1 MKFNIPLKK
10 TQLLIMFIN
19 YEAQVVGRCFIF
31 YMCIPFILYHKYG
44 VRPWPWSSYKTLFL
58 AIAVLHELYFV
69 FLTTFVDVET
79 LTLMR
84 FDLFTFQGT
93 QPLPYFKLLK
103 QKRQG
108 FYIAHVCVFVATRT
122 LHCGSVQYFFL
133 TRDLGL
139 AWSLAELLFKA
150 WMNVQHPKQ

>member
-1 MKFNIPLKK
+1 MSDLDLEVHK
-10 TQLLIMFIN
+10 
-19 YEAQVVGRCFIF
+19 
-31 YMCIPFILYHKYG
+31 LYSWLY
-44 VRPWPWSSYKTLFL
+44 SSG
-58 AIAVLHELYFV
+58 ELYFV

-122 LHCGSVQYFFL
+122 FTLWQCAIFFFNYIY
-133 TRDLGL
+133 RDLDSCMNSEVWLNSVMIL
-139 AWSLAELLFKA
+139 ADDE
-150 WMNVQHPKQ
+150 NI